1 MADAQRH
8 FLNAKP
14 ELAVFCSLVWMTRL
28 AILPSTMNHDRSWSL
43 LARAPSHAS
52 SPAQRGAAAPPP
64 PHAPPPLAAAPA
76 RPPTA
81 ARASPARTGLAR
93 AGDSYQGAGLA
104 PPRPARSAVGRLH
117 ATTPIARA
125 GFARTCAAGQ
135 TCSAARVAAS
145 SSRIWRASSSRSRS
159 SICAVVARAAQRHPS
174 LPAATLDADGPSG
187 APESVQP
194 LRLQPATAVRLLP
207 QALSVQQCF
216 ATS

>member
-1 MADAQRH
+1 MTDIG
-8 FLNAKP
+8 
-14 ELAVFCSLVWMTRL
+14 SL
-28 AILPSTMNHDRSWSL
+28 I
-43 LARAPSHAS
+43 ARAPFNTS
-52 SPAQRGAAAPPP
+52 SPAQREAA
-64 PHAPPPLAAAPA
+64 APPPLAAAPA
-76 RPPTA
+76 HPPTA
-81 ARASPARTGLAR
+81 TRTSPARTGLTR
-93 AGDSYQGAGLA
+93 AGYSCQGAGLA
-104 PPRPARSAVGRLH
+104 PPRPARSAAGRLH
-117 ATTPIARA
+117 PGPMARA
-125 GFARTCAAGQ
+125 GVARACATEQ

-194 LRLQPATAVRLLP
+194 LRLQPATAVQLLP